1 MNLGKKAATFAGSG
15 FLNGVE
21 KTGKERSNR
30 PACRVFAFLPFLID
44 FEY

>member
-21 KTGKERSNR
+21 KRGKRSNR